1 MLEAAPHES
10 LHRHAEFPQ
19 PAVEEMLR
27 ARENFQFRP
36 RFERVEPFNR
46 FIDIHKLVLI
56 ALKDQPGAIRLG
68 IKIDFKSRNRRC
80 NASHISSRPTILT
93 S

>member
-1 MLEAAPHES
+1 MLEVAPHEG
-10 LHRHAEFPQ
+10 LHRHAEFPKL
-19 PAVEEMLR
+19 AVEEMLR

-56 ALKDQPGAIRLG
+56 ALKAY
-68 IKIDFKSRNRRC
+68 S
-80 NASHISSRPTILT
+80 TW
-93 S
+93 